1 VSVVAGDLVDGRVVS
16 VPAASTN
23 GEALAAAR
31 KRDAAAVVLG
41 DRGDRLVLRGDLA
54 RAVALGLEAAPASV
68 LVWPVPSVHVDAP
81 EVRVRRLRAG
91 GAPVIGVTD
100 GRRMTGIVARLGA
113 PPVVD
118 LAARFAGALPEVA
131 RAALVAA
138 GEAAVAHRSRAFA
151 VGGLVRDVL
160 RGGLLDEV
168 DLDVAVEGDGLAV
181 AMRVAERLGGEVR
194 THPRFLTASVT
205 GVAAGRIDIA
215 TCRSE
220 RYETPAALPK
230 VMPAT
235 IEEDLRRRDFSVNAL
250 AVELGVGAFGL
261 LDPEGG
267 RRDLGRRRLQV
278 LHPLSFVEDPTR
290 IFRAARYAERLGFA
304 VAAASRRAQALALRL
319 APYPALSGER
329 LSAEL
334 AHVVA
339 DARPA
344 ATLTRLGRAGAF
356 RLLDSRYRFTAET
369 ARHLARL
376 PEALAWARAQTLGS
390 PLDLTVLAIVASQ
403 PAAVAGA
410 CLTRLAFRGE
420 PLARLVRAL
429 GEADDVTARL
439 RDGASPASRAHA
451 VAGRGAVELAWLWL
465 LGDAAV
471 RGRLD
476 EILERTRDARPTLRG
491 DDVIA
496 LGVAAGPQV
505 ARVLAG
511 LRDARMNG
519 AVSDPAGERAWVR
532 AWARAHG

>member
-1 VSVVAGDLVDGRVVS
+1 MA
-16 VPAASTN
+16 
-23 GEALAAAR
+23 
-31 KRDAAAVVLG
+31 
-41 DRGDRLVLRGDLA
+41 
-54 RAVALGLEAAPASV
+54 
-68 LVWPVPSVHVDAP
+68 
-81 EVRVRRLRAG
+81 
-91 GAPVIGVTD
+91 
-100 GRRMTGIVARLGA
+100 GIVARLGA
-113 PPVVD
+113 PPVVEV
-118 LAARFAGALPEVA
+118 ASRFAGALPEAA
-131 RAALVAA
+131 RAALVAV
-138 GEAAVAHRSRAFA
+138 GEAAAAHGSRAFA

-160 RGGLLDEV
+160 RRGRLDEV

-181 AMRVAERLGGEVR
+181 ATTLAERLGGEVR
-194 THPRFLTASVT
+194 AHPRFLTASVV
-205 GVAAGRIDIA
+205 GVAAGRIDVA

-250 AVELGVGAFGL
+250 AVELEGGAFGL

-267 RRDLGRRRLQV
+267 RRDLAGRRLQV

-339 DARPA
+339 EARPA

-369 ARHLARL
+369 ARHLTRL
-376 PEALAWARAQTLGS
+376 PEALAWARAQTLAS
-390 PLDLTVLAIVASQ
+390 SLDLTALAIVASQ
-403 PAAVAGA
+403 SAAVAEA
-410 CLTRLAFRGE
+410 CLIRLAFRGA
-420 PLARLVRAL
+420 PLARLLRAL
-429 GEADDVTARL
+429 GEGEEMASRL
-439 RDGASPASRAHA
+439 RDAASPAARAHA
-451 VAGRGAVELAWLWL
+451 VAGRGPVELAWLWL

-471 RGRLD
+471 RDRLD
-476 EILERTRDARPTLRG
+476 GILERTRNARPTLRG

-496 LGVAAGPQV
+496 LGVTAGPQV
-505 ARVLAG
+505 ARALAG

-519 AVSDPAGERAWVR
+519 AVSNPEGERAWVQ
-532 AWARAHG
+532 AWAREHMADAKEG